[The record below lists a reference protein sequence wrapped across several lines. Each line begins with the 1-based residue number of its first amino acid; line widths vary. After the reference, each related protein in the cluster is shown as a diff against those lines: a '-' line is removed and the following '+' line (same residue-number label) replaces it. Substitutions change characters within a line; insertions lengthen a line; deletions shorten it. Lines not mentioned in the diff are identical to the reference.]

1 MAITTTPAGPAART
15 PAPARTLLRRAPRA
29 VSAIQSDRQRWGWLF
44 LAPFATIF
52 LAFLVAPLGYAF
64 WMSLHTKTLAAG
76 ESFSGLDNYA
86 KAFSDPIFLE
96 GLVRVG
102 AFVVVMVPIQ
112 ILVAL
117 AAALVL
123 DTLVTRLSKLSRL
136 LIFLPY
142 AIPAVIGALMWGF
155 LYSPRFGPA
164 ADVFG
169 LIGLDAPDFLAQGT
183 IFASLV
189 NIVTWQWAGYY
200 MIVIYAALRGID
212 PSIYEAARIDGA
224 NGRQTAVRIKIP
236 MISSSMVMVVI
247 FSLIGTLQFFTEPQV
262 LRSIAQGAIPT
273 SYTPNMYAYSLA
285 FSYSQFNYA
294 STIAFSLGIVVFL
307 GSYLFLFLTRKQSG
321 LK

>member
-1 MAITTTPAGPAART
+1 MTLTTSTERVVA
-15 PAPARTLLRRAPRA
+15 APRGRRPRT
-29 VSAIQSDRQRWGWLF
+29 VSTIQSDRQRWGWF
-44 LAPFATIF
+44 FVGPFAVVF
-52 LAFLVAPLGYAF
+52 LTFLVAPLAYAF

-76 ESFSGLDNYA
+76 ESFSGLANYE
-86 KAFSDPIFLE
+86 KAFTDPIFLE
-96 GLVRVG
+96 GLLRVG

-123 DTLVTRLSKLSRL
+123 DTLVTRLAKLSRL
-136 LIFLPY
+136 LIFIPY
-142 AIPAVIGALMWGF
+142 AIPGVIGALMWGF
-155 LYSPRFGPA
+155 LYSPRFGPTT
-164 ADVFG
+164 DLFELFG
-169 LIGLDAPDFLAQGT
+169 LTPPDFLAQNT
-183 IFASLV
+183 IFFSLV

-224 NGRQTAVRIKIP
+224 NGRQTAFRIKIP

-247 FSLIGTLQFFTEPQV
+247 FALIGTLQFFTEPQV
-262 LRSIAQGAIPT
+262 LRSVAQGAIPT

-294 STIAFSLGIVVFL
+294 STIAFALGIVVFI